1 MRPGS
6 RSGDRPERVE
16 ALYSVARRL
25 AAVQETDATVS
36 AVLDEAVRLL
46 GADGASLRLAD
57 RGRLELVGCTPS
69 LHPLRQRPWLEM
81 GESLSGLAARLGE
94 PVASESMPDDPR
106 CHPQHREGARALGF
120 HGFLAVPLK
129 VEEQLVG
136 ALSVFWRDRKLA
148 EPEDVTL
155 LSALADQGALALAR
169 ARAFGRLRQAGTR
182 QAAQFAVTRVLA
194 ESATMDDAMPRLLR
208 ALCEGLGWEAGE
220 AWTLEPGARV
230 LRWQAMW
237 HLPGLDLADFLAGS
251 RDLTFAAGVGLPG
264 RCLAT
269 GRPVWTPD
277 VTRDPEFVRAGAALE
292 AGLRAAFAFPIPNGE
307 ECLGVLV
314 FFSREI
320 REPDGELLRMVADVG
335 AQIGQFARR
344 RMAEEAL
351 RRSEERLRQAQ
362 RLEAIGRLTGG
373 IAHDFSNLLSVILS
387 HSEMLI
393 ERLDEHH
400 PARPAIVQVR
410 KAALRA
416 ASLTRQL
423 LAFGRRQVLQ
433 PRVLDLN
440 AVVVDVTTMLR
451 RLIGENIRLVTRLD
465 PGLGAIRMDPAQL
478 GQVLM
483 NLAINARDAMPS
495 GGVLTIETA
504 NVRVEGNGRPGGPGP
519 GDWVMLAVS
528 DTGHGMDAATRAR
541 IFEPF
546 FTTKEP
552 GRGTGLGL
560 STVHGIVTQSG
571 GEIDVESEPDR
582 GTTFRIYLPRVAAS
596 PAAETGEADTVAAPG
611 GGETILLVEDEEAV
625 RDLARSILE
634 SAGYT
639 VLAAPGGEAALD
651 IARRHPGPI
660 HVLLTDV
667 IMPEMSGRE
676 LARRLAEER
685 PGAKVVFVTGY
696 GYEAMGPGGLLE
708 EGAELMEKPFTP
720 AVLLRRIA
728 AVLKGGRRDDG

>member
-1 MRPGS
+1 V
-6 RSGDRPERVE
+6 D
-16 ALYSVARRL
+16 
-25 AAVQETDATVS
+25 DAT
-36 AVLDEAVRLL
+36 
-46 GADGASLRLAD
+46 
-57 RGRLELVGCTPS
+57 
-69 LHPLRQRPWLEM
+69 
-81 GESLSGLAARLGE
+81 
-94 PVASESMPDDPR
+94 
-106 CHPQHREGARALGF
+106 
-120 HGFLAVPLK
+120 
-129 VEEQLVG
+129 
-136 ALSVFWRDRKLA
+136 
-148 EPEDVTL
+148 
-155 LSALADQGALALAR
+155 
-169 ARAFGRLRQAGTR
+169 
-182 QAAQFAVTRVLA
+182 
-194 ESATMDDAMPRLLR
+194 PRLLR
-208 ALCEGLGWEAGE
+208 ALGEGLGWEAGE

-237 HLPGLDLADFLAGS
+237 HLPGLDLVEFAASGRELTLAAGS
-251 RDLTFAAGVGLPG
+251 GLPG

-269 GRPVWTPD
+269 GRPVWMPD
-277 VTRDPEFVRAGAALE
+277 VTRDPGFVRAASARR
-292 AGLRAAFAFPIPNGE
+292 AGLRAAFAFPVLAGD

-314 FFSREI
+314 FFSRAI
-320 REPDGELLRMVADVG
+320 REPDRELLQMVADVG
-335 AQIGQFARR
+335 AQIGQFTRR

-351 RRSEERLRQAQ
+351 RRSEEQLRQAQ
-362 RLEAIGRLTGG
+362 RLDAIGRLTGG

-387 HSEMLI
+387 YSEMLI
-393 ERLDEHH
+393 ERLDERD
-400 PARPAIVQVR
+400 PARPTIVQVR

-423 LAFGRRQVLQ
+423 LAFARRQVLQ

-451 RLIGENIRLVTRLD
+451 RFIGENVRLVTRLAPD
-465 PGLGAIRMDPAQL
+465 LGAVRMDPAQL

-504 NVRVEGNGRPGGPGP
+504 NVRVGEEGPPARPGP

-528 DTGHGMDAATRAR
+528 DTGHGMDAATRSR

-546 FTTKEP
+546 FTTKAP

-560 STVHGIVTQSG
+560 STVHGIVKQSG
-571 GEIDVESEPDR
+571 GEIDVESEPNR
-582 GTTFRIYLPRVAAS
+582 GAKFRIYLPRVAAS
-596 PAAETGEADTVAAPG
+596 PAAETEAVTAAAPLG
-611 GGETILLVEDEEAV
+611 DETILLVEDEEAV

-639 VLAAPGGEAALD
+639 VLAAAGGEAALD

-667 IMPEMSGRE
+667 VMPEMSGRE
-676 LARRLAEER
+676 LARRLGEER
-685 PGAKVVFVTGY
+685 PGAKVLFMTGY
-696 GYEAMGPGGLLE
+696 GYEAVGPGGLLE

-728 AVLKGGRRDDG
+728 AVLRGGRRDDG